1 MYYTHALQFPYTNT
15 VLNFKE
21 FNNLQYLNLLKS
33 NTNLPPE
40 NDYRVDYHLSVISI
54 LSDCLK
60 NKERIYNL
68 NIIEY
73 LMFCIR
79 LRTISLGHSIELSI
93 NSEKNKNAKVTINFY
108 ELLKS
113 VYDIGEYIHK
123 YKVIKE
129 NDIEIHL
136 NWPMLKDEEYFL
148 SNISDEQFDKFFK
161 SLPLFI
167 DKIIIKDKEFN
178 FKEFTATE
186 KNSLLETIPLS
197 IKNIIQTNVLS
208 LLKEISV
215 IPLFEIEEF
224 NEYKLEFYNATI
236 QDLIRFIFSG
246 DEKVIQQ
253 ENVFLK
259 KYNFT
264 LEEINSISPLEKAE
278 YIHIH
283 IEQIKQD
290 SALTSNTNS

>member
-60 NKERIYNL
+60 NKEKIYDL

-108 ELLKS
+108 DLLKS

-178 FKEFTATE
+178 FIEFTATE

-246 DEKVIQQ
+246 DEKIIQQ
-253 ENVFLK
+253 ENIFLK

-264 LEEINSISPLEKAE
+264 LEEINSISPLEKSE

-283 IEQIKQD
+283 VEQIKQD